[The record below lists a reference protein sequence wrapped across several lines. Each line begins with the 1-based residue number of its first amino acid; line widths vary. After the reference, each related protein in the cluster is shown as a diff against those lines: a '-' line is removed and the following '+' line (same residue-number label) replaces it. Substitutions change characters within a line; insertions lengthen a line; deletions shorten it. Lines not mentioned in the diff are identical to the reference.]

1 MAVFEGPRPHHPYL
15 PWRFISG
22 PTLAYSERRTMTQ
35 ARLSLGKH
43 GEDLA
48 CRELRRRGYAVLARR
63 YRTRWGEIDIAARDG
78 GTLVFVEVK
87 TRRTRRAGHP
97 VESVT
102 PVKQQQLTRL
112 ALAWLKRH
120 RLLERPARF
129 DVVTVDWPDDARRP
143 VIEHIRDAFDASGC
157 DSMYS

>member
-35 ARLSLGKH
+35 ASLSLGKH

-63 YRTRWGEIDIAARDG
+63 YRTRWGEIDIVARDG
-78 GTLVFVEVK
+78 DTLVFVEVK
-87 TRRTRRAGHP
+87 TRRSAGFGGPIAAVDFTKQRRLINMARSYLMGVHGP
-97 VESVT
+97 E
-102 PVKQQQLTRL
+102 P
-112 ALAWLKRH
+112 
-120 RLLERPARF
+120 PCRF
-129 DVVTVDWPDDARRP
+129 DVVGVMVAAGEQP
-143 VIEHIRDAFDASGC
+143 VVEVLVNAFGVR
-157 DSMYS
+157 